1 MSENNKNLADIKDLS
16 VSFMTDAGSIKA
28 VEDVNFTIPRKT
40 VVGVVGESGSGKS
53 VTARSIIKLLPE
65 TATTSGAV
73 YLSKRDGSDSL
84 DVLSLSGEQLRE
96 VRGSEAAMVFQ
107 EPNSVLNPVYT
118 IGWQIEEGLRAHG
131 MKDKKE
137 LRAKAINILKK
148 VGIPDAE
155 TRVDY
160 YPHQFSG
167 GQKQRIV
174 IAMAL
179 VLNPGLILADEPTT
193 ALDVTVQAEILDL
206 LRLARDEFDASV
218 LIITHNMGVIADIA
232 DQVVVMYRGHVVEQG
247 DVEQIFYHPKDDYT
261 KRLLGAV
268 PRIGQKLVVRDRE
281 GKPIERKADWREQPI
296 AVEAKNLTITY
307 PGHLMQPDFKAVDGA
322 NFTIHRSEVLGL
334 VGESGSGKSTTG
346 RAIAGLQKVSGGSLN
361 VLGIEMNGVKE
372 RDFKPKRADIGFVFQ
387 DPGSSFNPLMTI
399 AENVA
404 EPLLVH
410 HKYGSV
416 ADAKNY
422 VGDLLEMVQL
432 PRAYMNRFP
441 HELSGGQRQ
450 RASLARGLALKPSL
464 LIADE
469 PTSALDVSVQAK
481 VLELF
486 KRLQAEIGF
495 ACLFIT
501 HDLAVVDMLADRIMV
516 MHKGQIVEHGD
527 ADQIM
532 QHPENPYTKKLLASL
547 PVPDPREQQQHRAH
561 LHELLAQEAQSH
573 SIEAPSSEGANFISA
588 STAAHRTGTGRG
600 RRRAFCSR
608 CKYGTAPAARS
619 CWPLGEWAG
628 HPDRTSRRSGFP
640 RRPRTARHCRRASGR
655 TGTNDPCTWCC
666 RHWRRSAPCL
676 TR

>member
-1 MSENNKNLADIKDLS
+1 MEENKNIPTTEGEAIAPEAPVTDIPGTDAPSPDLTAGVPQQEQAGATMTEPGDVV
-16 VSFMTDAGSIKA
+16 VSFDKIEELMAERRAAARDTVEKAEPAAPEVDAPA
-28 VEDVNFTIPRKT
+28 VE
-40 VVGVVGESGSGKS
+40 
-53 VTARSIIKLLPE
+53 
-65 TATTSGAV
+65 
-73 YLSKRDGSDSL
+73 
-84 DVLSLSGEQLRE
+84 
-96 VRGSEAAMVFQ
+96 
-107 EPNSVLNPVYT
+107 PV
-118 IGWQIEEGLRAHG
+118 
-131 MKDKKE
+131 DP
-137 LRAKAINILKK
+137 
-148 VGIPDAE
+148 IPDAKAAE
-155 TRVDY
+155 KATEEKPQEEVAAEQKKSRRGRPPKAEKAEQAALGNLIRQKRQARGLSQEQLAQQLGVSNKTISKWENGKCMPDYSIIEPLCDALHVTLPELMDGEDAAEDSMRVYD
-160 YPHQFSG
+160 
-167 GQKQRIV
+167 
-174 IAMAL
+174 
-179 VLNPGLILADEPTT
+179 DE
-193 ALDVTVQAEILDL
+193 QILDL

-516 MHKGQIVEHGD
+516 MHKGEIVEHGD
-527 ADQIM
+527 ADQVM
-532 QHPENPYTKKLLASL
+532 NNPQNPYTQKLLASL
-547 PVPDPREQQQHRAH
+547 PVPDPREQREHRAQ
-561 LHELLAQEAQSH
+561 LHELLAKG
-573 SIEAPSSEGANFISA
+573 I
-588 STAAHRTGTGRG
+588 
-600 RRRAFCSR
+600 
-608 CKYGTAPAARS
+608 
-619 CWPLGEWAG
+619 
-628 HPDRTSRRSGFP
+628 
-640 RRPRTARHCRRASGR
+640 
-655 TGTNDPCTWCC
+655 
-666 RHWRRSAPCL
+666 
-676 TR
+676 

>member
-322 NFTIHRSEVLGL
+322 SFTIHRSEVLGL

-561 LHELLAQEAQSH
+561 LHELLAQEA
-573 SIEAPSSEGANFISA
+573 
-588 STAAHRTGTGRG
+588 
-600 RRRAFCSR
+600 
-608 CKYGTAPAARS
+608 
-619 CWPLGEWAG
+619 
-628 HPDRTSRRSGFP
+628 
-640 RRPRTARHCRRASGR
+640 
-655 TGTNDPCTWCC
+655 
-666 RHWRRSAPCL
+666 
-676 TR
+676 